1 MFYFRYVVYL
11 YVIVNISLAGAGSCE
26 DFFTAIQRDD
36 GGVVAAL
43 LQRGFDPNSADPS
56 GRPSLLTAVQAQS
69 PNVVKALLAHPD
81 LKVDALNTAG
91 ESALML
97 AALKG
102 AMSRTLLNH

>member
-1 MFYFRYVVYL
+1 M
-11 YVIVNISLAGAGSCE
+11 
-26 DFFTAIQRDD
+26 
-36 GGVVAAL
+36 

-91 ESALML
+91 ELALML
-97 AALKG
+97 AAIKG
-102 AMSRTLLNH
+102 DLVTSQHSGARCAHQPARLGADPLRGGRP